1 MSNLSIDDRK
11 DRPSKI
17 EEIFDKFD
25 AKEEPKIRI
34 RKVSRDLV
42 INESKIRIETNSIR
56 NLLDLKSRKWDKE
69 KESSSVY
76 SELHNSVK
84 SILKCFEDEEYLVVS
99 AGEGGKGKQLRG
111 DCFGNVS
118 IGSRTFLLH
127 SSIYRGK
134 FR

>member
-1 MSNLSIDDRK
+1 MIERKGHRRLKRYLTNLMQRRNLRSE
-11 DRPSKI
+11 S
-17 EEIFDKFD
+17 EKFQG
-25 AKEEPKIRI
+25 IY
-34 RKVSRDLV
+34 
-42 INESKIRIETNSIR
+42 ESKIRIETNSIR

-84 SILKCFEDEEYLVVS
+84 SILKCFEDEEYLVIS
-99 AGEGGKGKQLRG
+99 SEGKGKQLRG